1 MGEPECLSAAT
12 AILKTPCKAA
22 FVHFQPP
29 KNLQVSNW
37 PDASRSSPFSLAT
50 DSPAVLLR
58 LVSMHGYLRRALV
71 SDWLRRSQLLKWR
84 VVIGSRFE
92 SNCIQLL
99 FFFPFPF
106 LSKED
111 GSRRSRASDTGDC
124 DCRLKPLGR
133 PFFF

>member
-12 AILKTPCKAA
+12 AILETPCKAA

-29 KNLQVSNW
+29 KNLQGSNW

-50 DSPAVLLR
+50 DSPRCPPPIGLHARVPAPRSRVRLAPPLAVAK
-58 LVSMHGYLRRALV
+58 ME
-71 SDWLRRSQLLKWR
+71 

-99 FFFPFPF
+99 FFFF
-106 LSKED
+106 LSLFCLRKMEAGGVALLTQAALTAD
-111 GSRRSRASDTGDC
+111 
-124 DCRLKPLGR
+124 
-133 PFFF
+133 

>member
-12 AILKTPCKAA
+12 AILETPCKAA

-71 SDWLRRSQLLKWR
+71 SDWLRRSPLLKWR

-99 FFFPFPF
+99 FFFF
-106 LSKED
+106 LSLFCLRKMEAGGVALLTQAAVTAD
-111 GSRRSRASDTGDC
+111 
-124 DCRLKPLGR
+124 
-133 PFFF
+133 